1 MEITTIAIPVKL
13 DVSNTVEIKEQIR
26 VAIEDNGCRKMI
38 IDLAETTFIDSSG
51 LAALISGL
59 KTMRAQGGTLVV
71 ANMGEQ
77 ARTIFDLTRMDLV
90 FSIYATTAEATA
102 ALEA

>member
-1 MEITTIAIPVKL
+1 MEITTIAIPAKL
-13 DVSNTVEIKEQIR
+13 DVSNTVEIKNQIR
-26 VAIEDNGCRKMI
+26 QAIEAEGCRKMI
-38 IDLAETTFIDSSG
+38 VDLAATTFIDSSG

-59 KTMRAQGGTLVV
+59 KTMRAQGGKLVV

-90 FSIYATTAEATA
+90 FTICATTTEAVA